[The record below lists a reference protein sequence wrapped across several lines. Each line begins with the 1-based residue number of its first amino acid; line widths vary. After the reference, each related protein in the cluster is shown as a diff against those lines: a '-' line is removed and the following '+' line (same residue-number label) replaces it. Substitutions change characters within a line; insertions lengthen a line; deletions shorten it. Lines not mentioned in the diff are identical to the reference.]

1 MVNHNFTK
9 QESLFQTT
17 SSAKILMGIIIK
29 MFTGSI
35 INGSDQSDQS
45 I

>member
-1 MVNHNFTK
+1 MVNQHLKK
-9 QESLFQTT
+9 QESLFQTI
-17 SSAKILMGIIIK
+17 SSTKIKMGIIIK

-45 I
+45 S